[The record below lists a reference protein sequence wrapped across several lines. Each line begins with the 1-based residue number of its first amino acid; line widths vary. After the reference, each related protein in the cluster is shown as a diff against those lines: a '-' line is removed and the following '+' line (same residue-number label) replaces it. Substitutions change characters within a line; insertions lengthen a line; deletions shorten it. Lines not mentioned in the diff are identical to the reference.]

1 MTISAHADMQYYM
14 KATAHIFKAL
24 SEPVRL
30 RILALL
36 IGGERCVCDLMEV
49 LDLPQSTV
57 SRHLA
62 TLRNAG
68 WVEGERKGQWMYYR
82 LAGNGCGLLQDL
94 LPVLERQLKKL
105 PEMTHDQ
112 DRLREY
118 LSTKKSS
125 ACE

>member
-1 MTISAHADMQYYM
+1 M